1 MGFGSDRPTI
11 PSQVPHPSMTEA
23 QRRGQPMTLAMIA
36 LMILI
41 LTLIFSFPYLV
52 SDDWGTGAV
61 IAVVGIGVVAM
72 LLYFGARREIEIHQK
87 YGQGWLFDRK
97 NMFLGFMLLIGGLA
111 MIILG
116 GPLTSV
122 FFLSIFIMVL
132 GVAFVFGGMFW
143 IVMGLRG

>member
-1 MGFGSDRPTI
+1 MSY
-11 PSQVPHPSMTEA
+11 SQAPQSVPHNQATGPH
-23 QRRGQPMTLAMIA
+23 RRAQPMTLVMVA

-41 LTLIFSFPYLV
+41 LTLIFSFPYLI
-52 SDDWGTGAV
+52 SEDWSTGAM
-61 IAVVGIGVVAM
+61 IAVVGIGIAAV
-72 LLYFGARREIEIHQK
+72 LLYLGARRELDIHQN

-97 NMFLGFMLLIGGLA
+97 NMVLGFALLIAGVV

-122 FFLSIFIMVL
+122 FFLSVFIMVL
-132 GVAFVFGGMFW
+132 GITFVFAGIVW